1 MHRAPVFLR
10 GMSYRSWD
18 GVKQGAPYKGGGGGG
33 GGWVVENEIQLPVW
47 WKLGE
52 SRAACVVLRLQEQEM
67 KYC

>member
-18 GVKQGAPYKGGGGGG
+18 GVKQGAPYKGGGSDGGR
-33 GGWVVENEIQLPVW
+33 VVENEIQLPVW

-52 SRAACVVLRLQEQEM
+52 SRAACVVLLLQEQEM